1 MALDAGVDAGAD
13 ADLSSRRLAEAVAA
27 RRNAIGASV
36 RTTSGRLVLL
46 GTGVLDLA
54 TANWPRATRP
64 HSCRSEIV
72 NSPFYEVNKGIVST
86 YCMTSFAPYPFE
98 LIFGSGTFIFI
109 FIFIYLFVLFSGFS
123 FSFFFF
129 FFLFS
134 FSFFFLKN
142 SFFFFFFL
150 GGGFLLFPSIAY
162 SSFAVC
168 PHVTAAC

>member
-72 NSPFYEVNKGIVST
+72 NSPFYEVNKEIVST

-98 LIFGSGTFIFI
+98 LIFGRGTFIFI

-123 FSFFFF
+123 FFFFF
-129 FFLFS
+129 FFF
-134 FSFFFLKN
+134 FPFFFCSLFLFLFLFLFLK
-142 SFFFFFFL
+142 FFFFL
-150 GGGFLLFPSIAY
+150 GF
-162 SSFAVC
+162 SSFSF
-168 PHVTAAC
+168 HSL

>member
-72 NSPFYEVNKGIVST
+72 NSPFYEVNKEIVST
-86 YCMTSFAPYPFE
+86 HCMTSVAPYPFE
-98 LIFGSGTFIFI
+98 LIFGRGTFIFI

-129 FFLFS
+129 FFFFGSLFLFS
-134 FSFFFLKN
+134 F
-142 SFFFFFFL
+142 
-150 GGGFLLFPSIAY
+150 
-162 SSFAVC
+162 
-168 PHVTAAC
+168 